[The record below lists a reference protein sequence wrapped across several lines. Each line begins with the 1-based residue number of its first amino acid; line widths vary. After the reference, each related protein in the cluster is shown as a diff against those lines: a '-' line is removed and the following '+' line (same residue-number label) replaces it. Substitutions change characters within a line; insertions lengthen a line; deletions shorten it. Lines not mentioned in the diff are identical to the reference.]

1 MGKYIT
7 KDFCNIIIPS
17 KDTKILEF
25 DRYKKYDKA
34 PLIIYAGLECLIE
47 KTDGCKN
54 NPVNSS
60 TTKVDKHI
68 NSGFS
73 MSTISSFKSIE
84 ISMMYTEVKI
94 AWKSFVNP

>member
-1 MGKYIT
+1 M
-7 KDFCNIIIPS
+7 PS

-34 PLIIYAGLECLIE
+34 PLIIYAGLACLIE
-47 KTDGCKN
+47 KTDGCKK

-60 TTKVDKHI
+60 TTKLDKHI

-73 MSTISSFKSIE
+73 MSAISSFESIE

-94 AWKSFVNP
+94 AWKIFVNP